1 MSRLRPDTP
10 PAAKGYT
17 LPVVLVLILIV
28 AAFCAS
34 ALDEAVT
41 NRALAGAR
49 LAQQRAFLAASAGL
63 QLAMADLPNDAPL
76 ITSREFPLAS
86 PVDHVRVETRRTLS
100 NPLPAGFSAGRFVE
114 RYYELQSEGRSLR
127 GARSVQAQGL
137 RRIEAAGAPDASAAI
152 P

>member
-1 MSRLRPDTP
+1 
-10 PAAKGYT
+10 
-17 LPVVLVLILIV
+17 VLVLILIV

-49 LAQQRAFLAASAGL
+49 LAQQRAFLAASSGL
-63 QLAMADLPNDAPL
+63 QLTIADLQKEVPV
-76 ITSREFPLAS
+76 ITPREFPLAS
-86 PVDHVRVETRRTLS
+86 PADHVRVETRRTLS

-114 RYYELQSEGRSLR
+114 QYYELKSEGRSLR
-127 GARSVQAQGL
+127 GARALQTQGL
-137 RRIEAAGAPDASAAI
+137 RRIEAANAPGVSTAA